1 MKDGMRT
8 TLEFKIGFNRLD
20 EFQSRFF
27 PQRYRV
33 ETLDKRGVSRHP
45 MRGVSGANG
54 VNIAR

>member
-1 MKDGMRT
+1 M
-8 TLEFKIGFNRLD
+8 EFKIGFNRLD